1 VPDVDTD
8 TVTVGV
14 TDTLGEVVD
23 DPETVTVT
31 DCDGLPVGEPLGEI
45 VGVAVFEVVTVVDKD
60 GLAEPVIDGVGLV
73 VKEGVAEP
81 DSEGVGLAEADGV
94 GELHIVSDVV
104 VQDVAT
110 VP

>member
-14 TDTLGEVVD
+14 TDTLGDVVD
-23 DPETVTVT
+23 DPETETVT

-60 GLAEPVIDGVGLV
+60 GLAEPVIDGLV
-73 VKEGVAEP
+73 LLHQTQYVVLQLHLLL
-81 DSEGVGLAEADGV
+81 LAQHLQNRV
-94 GELHIVSDVV
+94 LLL
-104 VQDVAT
+104 
-110 VP
+110 PL